1 MKRHRQALK
10 IISGI
15 NVTNMLDTAFV
26 LLITFMIVAP
36 TLKHGI
42 KLELPSVT
50 ASSLQPRKPLTVV
63 VQTAEGD
70 TTPGAGRYYIDNE
83 RVTLE
88 ELEDKLAANALRE
101 KETDVLL
108 EAGREVPW
116 ETMAAVMAAIKR
128 AGVENIG
135 IVTNPKAER

>member
-50 ASSLQPRKPLTVV
+50 GTSLEPRKTLTVV
-63 VQTAEGD
+63 VQSSESDAPGEGK
-70 TTPGAGRYYIDNE
+70 YYVENE
-83 RVTLE
+83 RVTLA
-88 ELEDKLAANALRE
+88 ELEEKLTANAMRE

-108 EAGREVPW
+108 EAGREVSW

-135 IVTNPKAER
+135 IVTNPKSDR